1 MRETT
6 KGKNQMKNKPALR
19 TSMNRAI
26 STFLAPTYFDRIPL
40 ENLDRILREHGL
52 ALIQEDK
59 TLWSGMLCGDEAHC
73 LFDVGVYHEGMGS
86 DELLEAT
93 KFVLAL
99 SWYRMGSG
107 RFEVISY
114 IS

>member
-1 MRETT
+1 
-6 KGKNQMKNKPALR
+6 MKNKPAYR
-19 TSMNRAI
+19 NSMNKAI
-26 STFLAPTYFDRIPL
+26 GALLAPTYFDSIPL
-40 ENLDRILREHGL
+40 EGIDRILRDHGL

-59 TLWSGMLCGDEAHC
+59 TLWDGLLCGNEAQAI
-73 LFDVGVYHEGMGS
+73 FDVGVYHEGMGPQ
-86 DELLEAT
+86 DILDGT

-99 SWYRMGSG
+99 SWYRMTSG